1 MYKKVLLAYDGSIEG
16 RRALREGAKL
26 AQLCRAEVF
35 LLAVVEVSSIMTPE
49 AGLTIP
55 IELQTEDYKAILNEG
70 SDRLKALGFSP
81 TSRLEVGDAGQKI
94 AEVAEEIGA
103 HLVVVGHRPQGP
115 LARWFGSVGSYL
127 VKRLRCS
134 VLVGQTE
141 IGDDEFERL
150 NAAGGNGCFR
160 LGLVRRR
167 ARFRYAGTM
176 ILPIGHS
183 AMPASLRCAQAN
195 GMPMMVTASTT
206 AVTTCASASHHP
218 ASISQMMLPISTER
232 SGADIRLAAVE
243 VTRHRFEPERK
254 QRVSRD
260 VERGPRPGQA
270 DDRNRHDDGGDQPAE
285 RHPCAAERDPENI
298 QKQRDRR
305 HGSSL
310 SCRGRH

>member
-1 MYKKVLLAYDGSIEG
+1 MYKKVLLAYDGSVEG

-55 IELQTEDYKAILNEG
+55 IELQTEDYRAILNEG
-70 SDRLKALGFSP
+70 AERLKAVGFTP

-115 LARWFGSVGSYL
+115 LARWFGSIGSYL

-141 IGDDEFERL
+141 ISDDEFERL
-150 NAAGGNGCFR
+150 KPPEGPGR
-160 LGLVRRR
+160 VSDLDH
-167 ARFRYAGTM
+167 AGT
-176 ILPIGHS
+176 ITLPIGHS
-183 AMPASLRCAQAN
+183 AMPASFKCAHAK

-206 AVTTCASASHHP
+206 AVMTCPSASHHP
-218 ASISQMMLPISTER
+218 ASTSQMMLPMTPSGPVPIS
-232 SGADIRLAAVE
+232 SWPVKAARD
-243 VTRHRFEPERK
+243 TAREPNGN
-254 QRVSRD
+254 RV
-260 VERGPRPGQA
+260 
-270 DDRNRHDDGGDQPAE
+270 
-285 RHPCAAERDPENI
+285 
-298 QKQRDRR
+298 
-305 HGSSL
+305 
-310 SCRGRH
+310 